1 MKTRYNLLHIQ
12 WYVLFQLPFL
22 QEILSTTCITPLQ
35 QSGECVQIRNCPSL
49 LNILRTKGEAAGDF
63 LRRSVCQYEGKNP
76 IVCCPAKFND
86 NNNNGN
92 INPDTNKETQHLFDK
107 YNSLHPPQCGFSNI
121 SYSRVVG
128 GVPAEVGDW
137 PWIAAL
143 GYQFK
148 KSSENIK
155 WLCGGSLVSSKHV
168 LTAGHCVYNR
178 PDLILVRLGDL
189 DLFSNTDNVQ
199 PLDVLIEKYILHPEY
214 SATTYTNDIAIL
226 KLKDNIP
233 FSALIH
239 PICLPL
245 ADDIRKRDFARTF
258 PFIAGWGSIY
268 FNGPSSSH
276 LQELQIPI
284 VDTYQCQKAFKQF
297 KTSTIDERTICAGY
311 ARGGK
316 DACQGDSGGPLMFP
330 KETTFYLIGI
340 VSFGFRCAEPGFPGV
355 YTRITAFLDFIQTN
369 MT

>member
-1 MKTRYNLLHIQ
+1 MKYKNIVAYIQ
-12 WYVLFQLPFL
+12 WYILLQLCTL
-22 QEILSTTCITPLQ
+22 NGILSDTCLTPQ
-35 QSGECVQIRNCPSL
+35 QKAGSCIKIRNCQFL
-49 LNILRTKGEAAGDF
+49 LNILRTEGEAAGDF
-63 LRRSVCQYEGKNP
+63 LRKSVCRYEGKDP
-76 IVCCPAKFND
+76 IVCCPTNV
-86 NNNNGN
+86 NENGN
-92 INPDTNKETQHLFDK
+92 NENGNSGIYKESQQFL
-107 YNSLHPPQCGFSNI
+107 YPPQCGFSNV

-128 GVPAEVGDW
+128 GIPAEVGDW

-143 GYQFK
+143 GYDTKRSMQ
-148 KSSENIK
+148 SIK

-168 LTAGHCVYNR
+168 ITAGHCVYNR

-189 DLFSNTDNVQ
+189 DLFSNTDNVN
-199 PLDVLIEKYILHPEY
+199 PLDIFIEKSNLHPEY
-214 SATTYTNDIAIL
+214 SATTYTNDIAVL
-226 KLKDNIP
+226 KLKEAIS
-233 FSALIH
+233 FSPLIH

-245 ADDIRKRDFARTF
+245 QDNIRKRDFTRTF

-284 VDTYQCQKAFKQF
+284 VDTFQCQKAFKQF
-297 KTSTIDERTICAGY
+297 KTAVIDERIICAGY

-330 KETTFYLIGI
+330 QSTTFYLIGI

-355 YTRITAFLDFIQTN
+355 YTRITSFLDFIQSN